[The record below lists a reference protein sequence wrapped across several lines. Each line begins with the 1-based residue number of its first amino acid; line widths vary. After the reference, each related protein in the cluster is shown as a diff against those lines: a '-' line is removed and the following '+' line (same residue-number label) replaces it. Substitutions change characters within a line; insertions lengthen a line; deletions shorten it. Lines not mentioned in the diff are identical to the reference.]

1 MNAFEIKV
9 LMLKKGI
16 TIASIAEELS
26 DENRKKTSLQTM
38 ISDLIYGRRY
48 YPALAKELKEKFGL
62 HFNRPP
68 SSAEIVKQAA

>member
-9 LMLKKGI
+9 FMLREGL

-48 YPALAKELKEKFGL
+48 YPALAKELNNKFGL
-62 HFNRPP
+62 QFKRPP
-68 SSAEIVKQAA
+68 SSAEIVRRAA